1 MVILT
6 EDYFGLPFFYTLY
19 WEQMD
24 SIKAIVANITFH
36 NEENGFTVMRVKADN
51 YKSAVI
57 CLGILPAISKG
68 EKIEAYG
75 NWATDPKYGKQ
86 FKISHYKS
94 IIPETSEGILS
105 LMESGLIK
113 GIGPSR
119 AKDIINKFGD
129 KTLDILDKDPNQL
142 LKVNGI
148 GKSRLK
154 EIVASWSKGKEVRE
168 LIIFLKDYDF
178 SLPFINKIYNKYG
191 NKSQQVITSN
201 PYKLISDIHGVG
213 FKKADTVARKM
224 GFEKDSYKRIKAGI
238 RFILLEAS
246 ESGHTFLPKDDLI
259 KRASEILEVDET
271 LIIQSLD
278 HLILE
283 NIVIGKD
290 NRVYLPSLYK
300 AEINVGKELLSRVK
314 NNRPANTTKQMSVWL
329 SNYSKAHD
337 WQGDSLQIEAVK
349 KSSENSIM
357 ILTGGPGTGKTTT
370 LKVIVTFFKDHG
382 SKITLAAPTGR
393 AANRLSESTGLKA
406 TTIHRLLEYNPH
418 TPKKPFQKNSEDQ
431 LETDIVICDE
441 ISMIDIQLMANLLE
455 AIPQTAS
462 VIFVGDN
469 DQLPSVGAGNVLSD
483 LINSKT
489 VPHINL
495 KTVFRQAAA
504 SRIVTAAHE
513 IKNNSVPN
521 LLNNKSDNFFMLEK
535 NNPNECLGTILD
547 LVSKRLPE
555 RKKLDPFKDIQVLTP
570 MHKGLLGTESLN
582 NNLQSILNQNSNGLS
597 RGNTVYK
604 KGDKVMQIRNNY
616 DTGVFNGDIGFIVSI
631 DENELAVDFNQ
642 NIATYSKENLDELT
656 LAYCITIHKSQ
667 GSEFNT
673 VILPL
678 STQHFIM
685 LKKNL
690 IYTAITRARELCIL
704 VGSKKAFALAV
715 RSTDVE
721 TRFSYLDEILKDGSF

>member
-1 MVILT
+1 M
-6 EDYFGLPFFYTLY
+6 E
-19 WEQMD
+19 
-24 SIKAIVANITFH
+24 SITAIVSSITFQ

-51 YKSAVI
+51 YKSAVV
-57 CLGILPAISKG
+57 CLGILPAINKG
-68 EKIEAYG
+68 EKIEAFG
-75 NWATDPKYGKQ
+75 NWITDPKYGKQ
-86 FKISHYKS
+86 FKITHYNS

-113 GIGPSR
+113 GIGPQR
-119 AKDIINKFGD
+119 AKDIIKKFGD
-129 KTLDILDKDPNQL
+129 KSLEIIDKDPNQL

-154 EIVASWSKGKEVRE
+154 EIIASWSKGKEVRQ

-178 SLPFINKIYNKYG
+178 SLLFINKIYNKYG
-191 NKSQQVITSN
+191 SKSQQVITSN
-201 PYKLISDIHGVG
+201 PYKLISDIQGVG

-224 GFEKDSYKRIKAGI
+224 GFEKESYKRIKAGI
-238 RFILLEAS
+238 RFVLLEAS
-246 ESGHTFLPKDDLI
+246 DSGHTFLPKEILI
-259 KRASEILEVDET
+259 KNASEVLEVDET

-290 NRVYLPSLYK
+290 DRIYLPALYK
-300 AEINVGKELLSRVK
+300 SEMSVGKELLNRLK
-314 NNRPANTTKQMSVWL
+314 NNRPANVTKKVNIWL
-329 SNYSKAHD
+329 QDYSKSSG
-337 WQGDSLQIEAVK
+337 WQGDDLQIEAVR
-349 KSSENSIM
+349 KSAENSIM

-370 LKVIVTFFKDHG
+370 LKVIVSFFRDHG

-406 TTIHRLLEYNPH
+406 STIHRLLEYNPH
-418 TPKKPFQKNSEDQ
+418 TLKKPFQKNKEEQ

-483 LINSKT
+483 LINSKI

-495 KTVFRQAAA
+495 KTVFRQAAS

-513 IKNNSVPN
+513 IKNNLVPN
-521 LLNNKSDNFFMLEK
+521 LLNTKSDNFFMLEK
-535 NNPNECLGTILD
+535 NNPEDCLSSILE

-555 RKKLDPFKDIQVLTP
+555 KKNLDPLKDIQILTP

-582 NNLQSILNQNSNGLS
+582 NNLQSILNKSTSQLS
-597 RGNTVYK
+597 RGNTIYK

-616 DTGVFNGDIGFIVSI
+616 DTGIFNGDIGFIISI
-631 DENELAVDFNQ
+631 NENELAVNFNQ
-642 NIATYSKENLDELT
+642 NVVTYTKENLDELT

-721 TRFSYLDEILKDGSF
+721 TRFSYLDEILKSGSF